1 MSKRAL
7 VVGSG
12 GQDGTLLRD
21 LLLRRD
27 YDVVGLSRRDI
38 DILDASQVRDTVSR
52 VKPAEI
58 YYLAAYHHSSE
69 DLPPSSGEMFHRS
82 MDVHFHGLV
91 NFLDAIVRDSRSSRL
106 FYASSSHVFSA
117 FDETPQSEKSTYQPQ
132 SEYAITKLAGM
143 RACEHYRRVHG
154 IFACVGILYNHE
166 SPLRKHVFLS
176 KKIAVAAARLATSGE
191 GTLEI
196 SDLDAETDW
205 GAAVDYVDAMHR
217 ILQVE
222 EPGDYVVASGRLRSV
237 REFVEVAFDYVGLDY
252 RRHVVA
258 RRGASLRNTGRR
270 VGDSS
275 KLKKVTGWAPAVTF
289 EQMIHGLVQYELDAI
304 ASRDRVD
311 GGVVR
316 DGG

>member
-1 MSKRAL
+1 
-7 VVGSG
+7 
-12 GQDGTLLRD
+12 
-21 LLLRRD
+21 
-27 YDVVGLSRRDI
+27 
-38 DILDASQVRDTVSR
+38 
-52 VKPAEI
+52 
-58 YYLAAYHHSSE
+58 
-69 DLPPSSGEMFHRS
+69 
-82 MDVHFHGLV
+82 
-91 NFLDAIVRDSRSSRL
+91 
-106 FYASSSHVFSA
+106 
-117 FDETPQSEKSTYQPQ
+117 
-132 SEYAITKLAGM
+132 
-143 RACEHYRRVHG
+143 
-154 IFACVGILYNHE
+154 
-166 SPLRKHVFLS
+166 LRKHVFLS